1 MEKLRKLYRILNI
14 TSHGVLGGKDSL
26 NDKLHCDLF
35 ALSLHFVT
43 SAVPLGRLLYRV
55 ESDNTCCAAFYGTEA
70 LTSDKCGPGSDRL
83 YTGNCSFTSATHGLK
98 VRLNLVVIGADN
110 PSGFEANA
118 EPILATLPTD
128 ELYDNQKT
136 FVSMR

>member
-1 MEKLRKLYRILNI
+1 MY
-14 TSHGVLGGKDSL
+14 GKVD
-26 NDKLHCDLF
+26 
-35 ALSLHFVT
+35 
-43 SAVPLGRLLYRV
+43 
-55 ESDNTCCAAFYGTEA
+55 ES
-70 LTSDKCGPGSDRL
+70 RR
-83 YTGNCSFTSATHGLK
+83 
-98 VRLNLVVIGADN
+98 VRLPDKNIHHLYELDFGAGSVEPFMTAFTMKHFLCPGIQILHNMLEFLRGWEETTDNRYTSFSCATLGVKNRQYIVVIGADN